1 MEETRSEFETLNMT
15 KKQKFLLKNKFEFL
29 KLAYRI
35 TKYLMAGEEPPE
47 ELLEKV
53 RTARITAGF
62 SREELRNILKC

>member
-1 MEETRSEFETLNMT
+1 MT
-15 KKQKFLLKNKFEFL
+15 KKQKYLLENKFEFL

-35 TKYLMAGEEPPE
+35 TKYRMSGEEPPE

-53 RTARITAGF
+53 RTARIMAGF